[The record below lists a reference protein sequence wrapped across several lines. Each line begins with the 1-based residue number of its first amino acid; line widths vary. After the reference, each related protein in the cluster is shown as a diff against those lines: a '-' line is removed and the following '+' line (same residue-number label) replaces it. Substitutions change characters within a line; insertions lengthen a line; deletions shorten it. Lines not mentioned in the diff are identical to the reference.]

1 MYADIP
7 SPLTL
12 QLRGMYYTGLLLQVK
27 GGVIV
32 CCVCVGVRVCVPVVT
47 TVLSQSW

>member
-1 MYADIP
+1 MYAYIP

-32 CCVCVGVRVCVPVVT
+32 CCVCLCFGNV
-47 TVLSQSW
+47 VLSQSW